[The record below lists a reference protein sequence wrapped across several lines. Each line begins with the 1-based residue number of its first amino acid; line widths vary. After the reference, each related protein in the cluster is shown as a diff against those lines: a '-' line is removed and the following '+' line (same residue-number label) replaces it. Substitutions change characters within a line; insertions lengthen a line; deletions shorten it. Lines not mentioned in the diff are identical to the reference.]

1 MEKTSQVEPE
11 TTDEDAPVEPK
22 DAEMEDDGG
31 QKPGRDQEDHQ
42 DTGHRVGNPVK
53 EELSASSSS
62 RKLAG
67 VESDGGPEVKRP
79 TKK

>member
-1 MEKTSQVEPE
+1 MEKTSQVEPK

-31 QKPGRDQEDHQ
+31 QKPKRDQEDHQ
-42 DTGHRVGNPVK
+42 DIGHSVGNVQ

-62 RKLAG
+62 NKSSGCR
-67 VESDGGPEVKRP
+67 VR
-79 TKK
+79 